1 MNTRN
6 LENFVVTLPPD
17 ARSAWEARG
26 IVYVRPTTAGEL
38 RPIVEGLDDVPDDM
52 RLYAIHASDGTPMA
66 VLDNRDAAF
75 VTARENEMV
84 PVSVH

>member
-1 MNTRN
+1 MNSRN
-6 LENFVVTLPPD
+6 IQDLAVTLPPE
-17 ARSAWEARG
+17 ARAAWEARG
-26 IVYVRPTTAGEL
+26 IVYVRSTTAGEL
-38 RPIVEGLDDVPDDM
+38 RPIVEGLEDVPDDKT
-52 RLYAIHASDGTPMA
+52 LYAIHAADGTPMA